1 MRVVRLGSI
10 SLHFIAAWCVA
21 ASAPPLFA
29 QVAAREITGVVNDQ
43 ARAAVP
49 GATITV
55 TNIDTNR
62 QRVVTSSGDGVYA
75 APTLAPGN
83 YRIDVQGN
91 DGVMKSSRMRN
102 AIRRAGLRRQVAL
115 RFRCTTY
122 TILWLPVHKQRERR
136 GAGFGFDVYEEQ
148 SIPGGIVMMA
158 PADHGPAPAY
168 PAALEHGRPRCAPT
182 P

>member
-1 MRVVRLGSI
+1 MRVARLGSI

-21 ASAPPLFA
+21 TSAPPLFA
-29 QVAAREITGVVNDQ
+29 QVAAREIKGVVNDQ

-83 YRIDVQGN
+83 YRIDVQLSGFKPVRREGIRLSTGEKARI
-91 DGVMKSSRMRN
+91 DFDLVVGDVREQVTVTADAPILRARPPALGPSWSTSRSCNCR
-102 AIRRAGLRRQVAL
+102 
-115 RFRCTTY
+115 
-122 TILWLPVHKQRERR
+122 
-136 GAGFGFDVYEEQ
+136 
-148 SIPGGIVMMA
+148 
-158 PADHGPAPAY
+158 
-168 PAALEHGRPRCAPT
+168 
-182 P
+182 

>member
-1 MRVVRLGSI
+1 MRVARLGSI

-55 TNIDTNR
+55 THIDTNR

-83 YRIDVQGN
+83 YRIDVQLSGFKPVRRE
-91 DGVMKSSRMRN
+91 G
-102 AIRRAGLRRQVAL
+102 IRQLPGARVGAA
-115 RFRCTTY
+115 Y
-122 TILWLPVHKQRERR
+122 T
-136 GAGFGFDVYEEQ
+136 
-148 SIPGGIVMMA
+148 
-158 PADHGPAPAY
+158 
-168 PAALEHGRPRCAPT
+168 
-182 P
+182 